1 MRGAVFIVRQDPDPL
16 AEFVK
21 IAPGSIGVDLYQHDV
36 NQTKLTEALKQV
48 IESVVNALGVGINT
62 ASMEL
67 LSHISGIGPDTA
79 EKIVNFREVQGNFR
93 CRDEIMEVSGIGPK
107 IFQQAAGFLRV
118 RESNNPLDIF
128 GIHLESYQTVFE
140 ILQ

>member
-1 MRGAVFIVRQDPDPL
+1 MRGAVSIARQVQNPL

-21 IAPGSIGVDLYQHDV
+21 IAPRSIGVGLYQHDV

-67 LSHISGIGPDTA
+67 LSHISEIGPDTA
-79 EKIVNFREVQGNFR
+79 EKIVNFREVHGNFR

-107 IFQQAAGFLRV
+107 IFQQAAG
-118 RESNNPLDIF
+118 S
-128 GIHLESYQTVFE
+128 
-140 ILQ
+140 

>member
-1 MRGAVFIVRQDPDPL
+1 MRGAVFIVRQVPDPL

-36 NQTKLTEALKQV
+36 NQTKSTEALNQV

-62 ASMEL
+62 VSLEL

-79 EKIVNFREVQGNFR
+79 EKIVNVREVHGNFR

-107 IFQQAAGFLRV
+107 IFQQAAG
-118 RESNNPLDIF
+118 S
-128 GIHLESYQTVFE
+128 
-140 ILQ
+140 